1 MKEKSPSPIKPYTPE
16 GSKKEQVSRMFN
28 RIARRYDL
36 LNRLLSA
43 GIDKRW
49 RKRVIRLLAKARP
62 KKVLDVA
69 TGTADQAIA
78 LAKQLD
84 SPEIIGV
91 DIAEAMLEIGRQKV
105 IARNLQHRI
114 QLLSADAENLPFQS
128 NTFDAITVSFG
139 VRNFEN
145 LQGGLKEMH
154 RVLKQGAELVILEFS
169 KPRIF
174 PLKQLFHFYFK
185 NILPLIGRW
194 TSKDP
199 KAYHYLYQSVQAF
212 PDGDQFLKELELAG
226 FRQTRQIPLSFGI
239 CSIYHAKK
247 TERTRTPNN

>member
-1 MKEKSPSPIKPYTPE
+1 MKKEKQQVKPYEAT

-28 RIARRYDL
+28 SIARRYDL

-49 RKRVIRLLAKARP
+49 RKRAISLLAKAQP
-62 KKVLDVA
+62 QKVLDIA
-69 TGTADQAIA
+69 TGTADVALA

-84 SPEIIGV
+84 STRVTGI

-105 IARNLQHRI
+105 REAGLENRI
-114 QLLSADAENLPFQS
+114 ELLVADAEDLPFPG
-128 NTFDAITVSFG
+128 NTFDALTVSFG

-145 LQGGLKEMH
+145 LQAGLEEMH
-154 RVLKQGAELVILEFS
+154 RVLKPHAEAVILEFS
-169 KPRIF
+169 KPRLF

-194 TSKDP
+194 TSRDP
-199 KAYHYLYQSVQAF
+199 RAYHYLYESVQAF
-212 PDGDQFLKELELAG
+212 PDGADFLKELEKAG
-226 FRQTRQIPLSFGI
+226 FRQTKQIPLTFGI
-239 CSIYHAKK
+239 CSIYYAKK
-247 TERTRTPNN
+247 STETKAP